1 MDVNDPTTRSN
12 DILKMLEG
20 EQLEDEMTLQQHGDD
35 DEDDDED
42 DDDDD
47 DDDDEILTQPR
58 DMFNG
63 KHDAFSPNIDFMGS
77 AKIPVRLNF

>member
-1 MDVNDPTTRSN
+1 MDVNDPTTKSN

-20 EQLEDEMTLQQHGDD
+20 EQLEDEMTLQQHC
-35 DEDDDED
+35 
-42 DDDDD
+42 D

-63 KHDAFSPNIDFMGS
+63 KHGAFSPNIDFMGS

>member
-35 DEDDDED
+35 DEDDD
-42 DDDDD
+42 D

-63 KHDAFSPNIDFMGS
+63 KHGAFSPNIDFMGS